1 MNKKRIA
8 LIGYGALSHIFL
20 DVFRQ
25 HLTDSCELCGVLT
38 RPTPDESAP
47 FPFFEDL
54 GALLSSRPDYVL
66 EFAGGGAVREY
77 GETVLK
83 NGISLII
90 VSIGALADDELY
102 ARLREAA
109 QLGGSRLHLPCGA
122 LGGLDVLRTMSL
134 AGVEEISIENR
145 KPPAGLNGAPYLQG
159 RTLPE
164 DCETQV
170 FSGTAREAIAA
181 FPHNVNEHAHRP
193 GPQRA
198 GAGGIQHRLPARSR
212 QSAIQHRNRVERGRA
227 PARADQPGFLLLI
240 REAQHEIRSHSNACH
255 RRQAAQPAN
264 RRQPDRAGRTGG
276 RARGGAAGDVL
287 LSL

>member
-20 DVFRQ
+20 DVFSQ

-47 FPFFEDL
+47 FTFFEDL
-54 GALLSSRPDYVL
+54 SALLAARPDYVL

-181 FPHNVNEHAHRP
+181 FPHNVNVAV
-193 GPQRA
+193 A
-198 GAGGIQHRLPARSR
+198 ASLA
-212 QSAIQHRNRVERGRA
+212 A
-227 PARADQPGFLLLI
+227 AD
-240 REAQHEIRSHSNACH
+240 
-255 RRQAAQPAN
+255 
-264 RRQPDRAGRTGG
+264 PDRAQVQITSVPGLAQNTHIV
-276 RARGGAAGDVL
+276 RARSALAQVEFSIASLPDPANPRSSTVTAWSVAAL
-287 LSL
+287 LRELTSPVSFF